1 MKTFTIT
8 PNDASQRLDKFISKA
23 VRRLPQ
29 TLLYKYIRLKR
40 IKVNRKRADIGQK
53 LAVGDVVEMYINDE
67 FFEQTRADLAF
78 LQAAKSLHVVFEDQN
93 ILLADKP
100 PGLLS
105 HSENSSDSD
114 TLINRVLRYLYE
126 RGEYDPAAENS
137 FAPALA
143 NRIDRN
149 TGGIVIAAK
158 NAQALR
164 TLNQK
169 IKSREL
175 DKRYLCAV
183 HGIMREK
190 SAVLCAHLRKDA
202 DRNRVFICE
211 KPSDDTKAI
220 QTAYTVLAEKN
231 GLSLLEVRLI
241 TGRTHQIRAHFAHLG
256 HPLLGDGKY
265 GKNAADRRAGY
276 KHQALYSYRLAFDWQ
291 SDAGV
296 LNDLNG
302 RSFSVEDVWFA
313 GELF

>member
-8 PNDASQRLDKFISKA
+8 QNDAGQRLDKFISKA
-23 VRRLPQ
+23 VRLLPQ

-40 IKVNRKRADIGQK
+40 IKVNRKRADISQK

-67 FFEQTRADLAF
+67 FFEEAPANHAF
-78 LQAAKSLHVVFEDQN
+78 LQAAKSLRVVFEDQN

-105 HSENSSDSD
+105 HSDNSSDRD
-114 TLINRVLRYLYE
+114 TLINRVLRYLHE
-126 RGEYDPAAENS
+126 RGEYDPAQENS

-158 NAQALR
+158 NAEALR
-164 TLNQK
+164 ILNQK

-183 HGIMREK
+183 HGTLRQK
-190 SAVLCAHLRKDA
+190 SAVLSAYLRKDA
-202 DRNRVFICE
+202 DRNKVFISA
-211 KPSDDTKAI
+211 KPTDDAKEI

-276 KHQALYSYRLAFDWQ
+276 KHQTLYSYKLTFDFV

-296 LNDLNG
+296 LNYLNG

-313 GELF
+313 RELF